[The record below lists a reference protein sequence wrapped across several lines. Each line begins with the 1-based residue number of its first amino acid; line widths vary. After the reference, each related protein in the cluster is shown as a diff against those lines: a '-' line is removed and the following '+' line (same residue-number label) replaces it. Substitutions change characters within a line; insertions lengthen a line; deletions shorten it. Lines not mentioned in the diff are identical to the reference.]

1 MSLDYV
7 LRRIAFFV
15 VIVWITVTT
24 MFALIHLAPGDPISD
39 QVHRLQATGQSLSLG
54 PETIEQYKRQFGL
67 DKSLPAQYWD
77 YLVQL
82 AHGNLGYSITSF
94 PTKVG
99 TLIGDALPWTL
110 GLLVSAILLSF
121 VIGSLLG
128 GLLAWRSTPKLARG
142 VMSLLMLFSAIP
154 FYLLALILLYVFA
167 YKTHLLP
174 ASGARDPLGTGDS
187 TLAVVGDTLKHAIL
201 PAASIALAFVG
212 FWMVGMRSMMVSV
225 LGSDYLL
232 LAEAKGL
239 PQRRIFLRYA
249 MRTAI
254 LPQITTLAIYMGY
267 VVSGSV
273 LVEVLFA
280 YPGLGS
286 VLVSAIN
293 SRDYPVIEGV
303 VLMMVLTTAG
313 AMLILDLV
321 YPLIDPRIRYA
332 RD

>member
-24 MFALIHLAPGDPISD
+24 MFVLIHLAPGDPISD

-54 PETIEQYKRQFGL
+54 PEAIEQYKRQFGL

-77 YLVQL
+77 YLIQL

-94 PTKVG
+94 PTKVS

-174 ASGARDPLGTGDS
+174 ASGARDPLGSGDS

-201 PAASIALAFVG
+201 PAGSIALAFVG

-303 VLMMVLTTAG
+303 VLMMVITTAG

-321 YPLIDPRIRYA
+321 YPLIDPRIRYG